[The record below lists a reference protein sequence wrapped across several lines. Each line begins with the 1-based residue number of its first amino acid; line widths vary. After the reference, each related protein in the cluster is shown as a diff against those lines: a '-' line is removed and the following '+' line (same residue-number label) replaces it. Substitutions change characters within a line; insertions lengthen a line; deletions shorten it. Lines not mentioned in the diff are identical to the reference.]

1 MRFEKRNSRNSEA
14 LQVVNFSLMIL
25 HSEVDMLYTPD
36 PASFHSRTS
45 IPMMMMMMKNNNSW
59 RKRANEIISNDS
71 ASFSSC
77 DVIRSIR
84 GKENLTCIVLVGR
97 LLLVSAP
104 RVKREFFK
112 SIGQYIYVNY
122 ITFICEYAIRMLL
135 CSTTGKP
142 QPRSL
147 R

>member
-1 MRFEKRNSRNSEA
+1 VAGDN
-14 LQVVNFSLMIL
+14 V
-25 HSEVDMLYTPD
+25 LYTPD
-36 PASFHSRTS
+36 AASFYSRTS
-45 IPMMMMMMKNNNSW
+45 IPMMTTMMMMMMMMVVMMMMMMMMMKNNNSW

-77 DVIRSIR
+77 GVIRSIR
-84 GKENLTCIVLVGR
+84 GKENLTCIVLAGT

-104 RVKREFFK
+104 SVKRGFFK
-112 SIGQYIYVNY
+112 PIGQYIYVNY
-122 ITFICEYAIRMLL
+122 ITFIYEYAIRLLL
-135 CSTTGKP
+135 CSATGKP